1 MEYLSSFVKPLETT
15 TGCLV
20 IGCYKDAELSIA
32 AALINDASGN
42 AIGELYASGDFKGT
56 VGKTALLRSLSG
68 IASSRV
74 LLVGLGKRGELSR
87 RQLQTAATAAAG
99 QLASLGSSEAQIL
112 LCEEAL
118 ENSTLEQRAADVVH
132 AIESALY
139 RYDTTKSKP
148 APTRTITSIDI
159 AVTDAA
165 NTQNAADAVKAAAAV
180 ARGVIVA
187 RHLGNLPGNICTPTY
202 LAEQGLALAEEF
214 SSITTTVVEE
224 AEMAELGMGAL
235 LAVSQGSI
243 QPAKL
248 ITMEYNGGA
257 EGQKPHVIVGKG
269 LTFDAGGISL
279 KPGASMDAMKMDKC
293 GGTAVFGVMRA
304 IAEMGLPLNV
314 VGVVPSSEN
323 LPDAKAVKPGDVIT
337 AMDGT
342 TIEVLNTDAEGRLIL
357 CDAICYA
364 KRFNPETMIDLATLT
379 GAIVV
384 ALGNHRTAV
393 FSPDQAL
400 ADSIMAAGDSTFD
413 RFWQMPLGEEYA
425 EQLKSTWADFA
436 NIGGPA
442 AGSITAAEFLHHFAK
457 GLRWAH
463 LDVAGTAMSMGGI
476 NRKGASGRPVR
487 ALVQYLSDQVA

>member
-1 MEYLSSFVKPLETT
+1 MEYLSSFVKPLETI

-20 IGCYKDAELSIA
+20 IGSYQDADFSAA
-32 AALINDASGN
+32 AALINDVSDN
-42 AIGELYASGDFKGT
+42 AISALYESKDFKGG
-56 VGKTALLRSLSG
+56 VGKTCLLRNVAGLST
-68 IASSRV
+68 SRL

-87 RQLQTAATAAAG
+87 RQLQIAAAAAANR
-99 QLASLGSSEAQIL
+99 LSSLGAEDAQIL
-112 LCEEAL
+112 LCEEELAGT
-118 ENSTLEQRAADVVH
+118 TLEQRAADVVH
-132 AIESALY
+132 AIESAMY

-148 APTRTITSIDI
+148 AAHRAICKIDV
-159 AVTDAA
+159 AVTN
-165 NTQNAADAVKAAAAV
+165 NTNAASAASAV
-180 ARGVIVA
+180 ASAASVANGVTVA

-202 LAEQGLALAEEF
+202 LAEQGLALANEF
-214 SSITTTVVEE
+214 SKITTTVVEE
-224 AEMAELGMGAL
+224 EEMAELGMGAL

-248 ITMEYNGGA
+248 ITMEYNGGP

-279 KPGASMDAMKMDKC
+279 KPGANMDAMKMDKC

-364 KRFNPETMIDLATLT
+364 KRFDPETMIDLATLT
-379 GAIVV
+379 GAVVV

-400 ADSIMAAGDSTFD
+400 ANSIVAAGDSSFD

-436 NIGGPA
+436 NIGGPGG
-442 AGSITAAEFLHHFAK
+442 GSITAAEFLHHFAK

-463 LDVAGTAMSMGGI
+463 LDVAGTAMSMGGA

-487 ALVQYLSDQVA
+487 ALVQYLSDQLA

>member
-1 MEYLSSFVKPLETT
+1 MEYISSFVKPLEAT

-20 IGCYKDAELSIA
+20 VGSYQDNDLSTVA
-32 AALINDASGN
+32 AQINDASDNLVNDIYQG
-42 AIGELYASGDFKGT
+42 GDFDGSL
-56 VGKTALLRSLSG
+56 GKTCLLRNVTGL
-68 IASSRV
+68 AAKRL
-74 LLVGLGKRGELSR
+74 LLVGLGKRGDYSR
-87 RQLQTAATAAAG
+87 RRIHTASAAVARQIG
-99 QLASLGSSEAQIL
+99 SLGSEDAIVL
-112 LCEEAL
+112 LCEEAI
-118 ENSTLEQRAADVVH
+118 ENTSVEQRSADIVH
-132 AIESALY
+132 AIDHALY

-148 APTRTITSIDI
+148 AVARTLSKINV
-159 AVTDAA
+159 AVSQADAA
-165 NTQNAADAVKAAAAV
+165 EAATKAVGEAV
-180 ARGVIVA
+180 AVANGVTVA
-187 RHLGNLPGNICTPTY
+187 RELGNLPGNVCTPTY
-202 LAEQGLALAEEF
+202 LAEQGLALAEEYA
-214 SSITTTVVEE
+214 SITTTVLEE
-224 AEMAELGMGAL
+224 AEMEELGMGAL
-235 LAVSQGSI
+235 LAVSQGSV

-248 ITMEYNGGA
+248 ITMEYKGGP
-257 EGQKPHVIVGKG
+257 EGQKPHVLVGKG

-279 KPGASMDAMKMDKC
+279 KPGPGMDGMKMDKC
-293 GGTAVFGVMRA
+293 GGTAVFGTMRA
-304 IAEMGLPLNV
+304 IAELGLPLNV

-323 LPDAKAVKPGDVIT
+323 LPDAKAVKPGDVVT

-342 TIEVLNTDAEGRLIL
+342 TIEILNTDAEGRLIL

-364 KRFNPETMIDLATLT
+364 KRFDPETMIDLATLT

-393 FSPDQAL
+393 FSPDQEL

-436 NIGGPA
+436 NIGGSA

-487 ALVQYLSDQVA
+487 ALVQYLSHQVA